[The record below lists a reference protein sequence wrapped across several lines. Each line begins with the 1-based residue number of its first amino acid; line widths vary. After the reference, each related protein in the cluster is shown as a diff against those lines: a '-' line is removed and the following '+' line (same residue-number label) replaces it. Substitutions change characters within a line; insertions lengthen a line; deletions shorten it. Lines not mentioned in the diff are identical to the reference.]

1 MEAQSIKM
9 NASNDSNATSLS
21 LDMDNAFV
29 LHGISKFVANCMF
42 WNEHRPAW

>member
-21 LDMDNAFV
+21 LDMDNALV
-29 LHGISKFVANCMF
+29 LHGI
-42 WNEHRPAW
+42 R